1 MMKKAMVAAVLSV
14 MIAASPMTAFAA
26 PKVMSD
32 GGAFDPQYYA
42 ETYPDVKSAF
52 GTDENL
58 LYNHYKLNG
67 KAEGRLPYN
76 PADEAAVQQ
85 LLLAEAQ
92 KPKKYDMKQLVKP
105 SQAFV
110 EERLALVPGV
120 TGIQSVTEDHDPN
133 KKLNKA
139 GGYTS
144 STYFTY
150 SGVEM
155 DPYVRNYYAGKDIV
169 DIGNTGGGDIEV
181 YRSVKEANAR
191 NTYLSAFDTAGF
203 LDSGSHTVAGTCVI
217 RTSKDLTATQQNTL
231 TQQIINALAE
241 EK

>member
-1 MMKKAMVAAVLSV
+1 MTVF
-14 MIAASPMTAFAA
+14 AS
-26 PKVMSD
+26 PKVMAD
-32 GGAFDPQYYA
+32 GGVFDPQYYA

-67 KAEGRLPYN
+67 KAEGRLPYD
-76 PADEAAVQQ
+76 PAVEAAAQQ

-92 KPKKYDMKQLVKP
+92 KPKQYDMKQRVKP

-110 EERLALVPGV
+110 EERLALVPGI

-150 SGVEM
+150 SGVAM
-155 DPYVRNYYAGKDIV
+155 DPYARNYYANKDIV
-169 DIGNTGGGDIEV
+169 EIGNVGGGNIEV
-181 YRSVKEANAR
+181 YRSAKELEKFQSSFR
-191 NTYLSAFDTAGF
+191 EVMGCIKYSGDEKGLEDAGR
-203 LDSGSHTVAGTCVI
+203 GRC
-217 RTSKDLTATQQNTL
+217 
-231 TQQIINALAE
+231 
-241 EK
+241 